1 MEGLAADEERIFEQV
16 SLNFVFLL
24 SRSIKFKLTWISE
37 GDAKLKTDGEILR
50 NGVRSAK
57 TALRRYAP
65 QNDSGVAS
73 RASE

>member
-1 MEGLAADEERIFEQV
+1 MERLDGRRGAQFEEV

-50 NGVRSAK
+50 NGV
-57 TALRRYAP
+57 
-65 QNDSGVAS
+65 
-73 RASE
+73 SER